1 MHWFL
6 SWLLLALVGLV
17 SALSS
22 SGSRLLVVLEDAA
35 EKDNYSQL
43 WGDLECKMTRSFSR
57 QRFYDRRADKM
68 AYSKRVSIDLRI
80 A

>member
-1 MHWFL
+1 MRWFF
-6 SWLLLALVGLV
+6 SWLLLACTGLV

-35 EKDNYSQL
+35 EKTKYSRL
-43 WGDLECKMTRSFSR
+43 WDDLECKIARSFIR
-57 QRFYDRRADKM
+57 QRFNDRRADKLT
-68 AYSKRVSIDLRI
+68 YSKRISFELRI